1 MSKNLHTTHRL
12 TSGDQDV
19 VSLVNGFYYSGGP
32 TPGVFQEY
40 PFIIL
45 DESFTAL
52 AWNFVLAVKGS
63 FLLGFAGPGWA
74 TGMFNPELV
83 VGHFGDTTLTLAGRT
98 PTSEAGFLIGAQLK
112 FEIRVRITGW
122 AGVRWVGGWD
132 GYFENV
138 WATIV
143 DVNQQAT
150 IDFIAL
156 LLTAIEVL
164 ARRGEGGALADIS
177 KKLKPSTAV
186 AHAGWGMTDSSTSLI
201 PAAPSG
207 NTRELIPRMTLKLD
221 LSQFISPVRAF
232 NEALSVVGSE
242 VQFGPTFG
250 FGFPIHIQVEG
261 VVLDEAVYS
270 VSEQT
275 TDDTGLITYVSSQN
289 NLIDGVPPGQIFFNS
304 YRPAT
309 VGLRYKWSWG
319 IDLTVGVYARIT
331 IFMVLSIQP
340 QFTFGLLE
348 LLGIDT
354 SVQGGV
360 RGDLTNNS
368 FTFSNDIAGRGP
380 RPVEVV
386 FEEPDLAWS

>member
-1 MSKNLHTTHRL
+1 M
-12 TSGDQDV
+12 
-19 VSLVNGFYYSGGP
+19 
-32 TPGVFQEY
+32 
-40 PFIIL
+40 
-45 DESFTAL
+45 A
-52 AWNFVLAVKGS
+52 
-63 FLLGFAGPGWA
+63 
-74 TGMFNPELV
+74 
-83 VGHFGDTTLTLAGRT
+83 
-98 PTSEAGFLIGAQLK
+98 
-112 FEIRVRITGW
+112 
-122 AGVRWVGGWD
+122 
-132 GYFENV
+132 
-138 WATIV
+138 
-143 DVNQQAT
+143 
-150 IDFIAL
+150 
-156 LLTAIEVL
+156 
-164 ARRGEGGALADIS
+164 
-177 KKLKPSTAV
+177 
-186 AHAGWGMTDSSTSLI
+186 
-201 PAAPSG
+201 
-207 NTRELIPRMTLKLD
+207 LKLD

-261 VVLDEAVYS
+261 VVLDEGVYS

-289 NLIDGVPPGQIFFNS
+289 NLIDGVPPGNLFSNS
-304 YRPAT
+304 YRPTT
-309 VGLRYKWSWG
+309 VGFRYKWSWG

-380 RPVEVV
+380 WPVEVV